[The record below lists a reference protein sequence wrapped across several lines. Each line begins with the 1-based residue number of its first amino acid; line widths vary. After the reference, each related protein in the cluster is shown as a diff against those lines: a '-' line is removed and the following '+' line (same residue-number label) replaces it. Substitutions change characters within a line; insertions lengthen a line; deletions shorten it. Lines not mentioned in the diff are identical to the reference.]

1 MTNAYSWGRSHRGQI
16 ASFIFACSILGLT
29 NIWYACTQIHDINN
43 PAYTDR
49 VNDSIDTAVDVEH
62 TITSTANITTEEPTL
77 VSQEEMS
84 VDIVPVPAPAP
95 ASLDDPVIEREANQT
110 TKDAAPTAPANIP
123 LDMAVSVQEEL
134 QEDPA
139 MVPPTPTGTPMGT
152 NKTRIVRS
160 SIIAIF
166 FNTFSSINN
175 TKNAN
180 DIITSQ
186 LREIN
191 SQPLL
196 HGAPVYYARVG
207 DLDWEWPVSECRRG
221 YNNDNDNTNI
231 NITSPSHGHTHGHSR
246 RQCTEIAAVP
256 EGDEM
261 LSLQPLYEYCV
272 QHKRDRV
279 VYMHSKGTYTVS
291 NKNNQLRTILMKAI
305 MSNECLELPDKC
317 DTCSTRFTLFPFF
330 TYTGNMWVA
339 NCSYISKLI
348 PPKDYGSSKQRVIA
362 TMKNNDTTT
371 PIDNNN
377 MWYQTKLDNVTS
389 YKFRARSMS
398 WIDRGSWM
406 GVERYASEH
415 WIGSHPDLKP
425 CEVFGHDENP
435 PIAYGRKI
443 KIHEFKPPN
452 LQKIQDTMTTNAS
465 EAFWVHRG
473 QKQYVYHPWY
483 AKDGRLYEYKN
494 LYSKVPQNDSWFYT
508 LWSRFPTPDD
518 WLVNN
523 KE

>member
-43 PAYTDR
+43 PAYTNR

-77 VSQEEMS
+77 VSQEETS
-84 VDIVPVPAPAP
+84 VDIVPVPAPAPAAP

-152 NKTRIVRS
+152 TNKNSTS
-160 SIIAIF
+160 STSSRIAIF

-175 TKNAN
+175 TKNVN

-272 QHKRDRV
+272 QHKRDGV

-291 NKNNQLRTILMKAI
+291 NNMLTTANISTSIVIWLLLIDLCGSMVLLRGWCLYCIVLVHSRTIM
-305 MSNECLELPDKC
+305 
-317 DTCSTRFTLFPFF
+317 
-330 TYTGNMWVA
+330 
-339 NCSYISKLI
+339 
-348 PPKDYGSSKQRVIA
+348 
-362 TMKNNDTTT
+362 
-371 PIDNNN
+371 
-377 MWYQTKLDNVTS
+377 MWYQYSPCMYINPLHPVIRELDVISKFGTRS
-389 YKFRARSMS
+389 YTTTHYLFYARTHVRA
-398 WIDRGSWM
+398 
-406 GVERYASEH
+406 
-415 WIGSHPDLKP
+415 
-425 CEVFGHDENP
+425 
-435 PIAYGRKI
+435 
-443 KIHEFKPPN
+443 
-452 LQKIQDTMTTNAS
+452 
-465 EAFWVHRG
+465 
-473 QKQYVYHPWY
+473 
-483 AKDGRLYEYKN
+483 
-494 LYSKVPQNDSWFYT
+494 
-508 LWSRFPTPDD
+508 
-518 WLVNN
+518 
-523 KE
+523 